1 MPGHRKRRQFKQT
14 DAFTRGM
21 VIGLKRA
28 GWNAG
33 ATRVTSARVDRRI
46 LRQAVAAPQATCT
59 AILQHV
65 QDTLDHSISTRT
77 ISRQLVA
84 NGLHSCR
91 PLRRLP
97 LTPPNRRQRLE
108 WCRARSTWMT
118 EWHRVVFSDE
128 SRFCLS
134 SDSRRVRVW
143 RRRGERSNPAAIVE
157 RPTVRQRGIMVW
169 GAIAYDSRSPL
180 LPIQGTMTAQ
190 RYVDD
195 VLRPVTLPYLQGV
208 PNALYQQDN
217 ARPHTA
223 RISQQALQ
231 DVQMLP
237 WPPYSPDLSPIEHV
251 WDIIGRR
258 LHALPQPRSEDEL
271 WQMVEREW
279 RAIPQDDIRTLI
291 DSLPRRVA
299 ACIPVRGIESNPGPR
314 YTKQTTL
321 ELDKDKDIGGLITAL
336 SAKMDDW
343 GQKIETRFASVEQGL
358 EKINQRLQQLETS
371 LETTSKVASDNSKRI
386 ADLEGRL
393 EHCEMKQRERN
404 LIFYGFEGA
413 ENETPDESRSRV
425 LNLISSSM
433 QISEEIGLEQCRRL
447 SRKANSPLLIEVPD
461 YKQRILLLR
470 NAFKLR
476 DKKIFLN
483 KDYPATNNLVRL
495 TKYMEKQITD
505 GKELILIGDLN
516 IRTGGLGG
524 LYNPTNLQLSLVS
537 ERKARD
543 LVISPLA
550 EGLLEFL
557 EDNSLTIIN
566 GRSTGDREGDFTYVS
581 ERGSSTIDYCI
592 VSQGILEKIL
602 DFRIETQMYSD
613 HLPLILK
620 LTVQNTYENKSKG
633 EEYGVTRYRWTAG
646 GFKTFK
652 QELKE
657 LQVVKISNLDSSVN
671 TFTQRITEA
680 MSTSGIMYSTKGATG
695 KSKPWFDKN
704 CYDMKKLTKESLKE
718 FRRTNRKEDLESYAL
733 HRKKYLGLLD
743 DKRRKYIQEK
753 QEILRNIK
761 DSKSFW
767 KTIALFKGATK
778 IQGEITVQE
787 WHEFYCELMSIEE
800 KEKICNIE
808 VRISPSD
815 PILDPEITSE
825 EIGRA
830 IRDLKNNKASGP
842 DDIPNEIIK
851 ILPDSYMGLLEQFYN
866 RALIMGHYPTIWTK
880 SIIHPIFKS
889 GDKDNPS
896 NYRGIALISN
906 FSKLFTTILRSR
918 LNEWVER
925 RNVIP
930 ENQAGFRRGRS
941 CVDLIFTLT
950 SLIQLSLRK
959 KRGKLYVF
967 FVDLRK
973 AFDTVPHSLLWKK
986 LTNLGV
992 SYQFIHAIRNY
1003 YEQATVAVRWRGS
1016 ITENIKIHSG
1026 VLQGEPLSPLLF
1038 ILFMTDLIKMYD
1050 NSDLTSVY
1058 LPEFGDVHLLMY
1070 ADDIAI
1076 IGESRLNLQK
1086 KINILK
1092 EYLGV
1097 NEMTLNES
1105 KSKVMVFRN
1114 GGKPSRED
1122 RWYWNGKPLTV
1133 TRRYNYLGYP
1143 LVSTTKTTQAANF
1156 FKGKALAAIN
1166 ATTPILAKSKI
1177 NSLNSAMKL
1186 FDSIVMAVLMYAAP
1200 IWATEYK
1207 DLLDHIQDTF
1217 IRRFLSLP
1225 RYTPGYIIRPETGRV
1240 SLIITALKLTLQY
1253 WLRVLSMDT
1262 NRLPRICLTRMRQLS
1277 CATGAPI
1284 GFIKQLS
1291 NLLNNNGSSWL
1302 TYCNDPDSLRN
1313 AIPGILRT
1321 AIEQSIQNDLTRIT
1335 QSKLYS
1341 HYRDIYT
1348 TFTTEEYFLTE
1359 LPFPIIR
1366 LIAQFR
1372 TLSIFFRE
1380 HHLILLRREDLKC
1393 TFCGS
1398 GITTEM
1404 LHYIFDCA
1412 ALSEER
1418 RKLNDK
1424 TGQLCPSFPA
1434 LINEISKN
1442 RYIAMAIF
1450 GFHKTISRK
1459 KASQCSPYPL

>member
-1 MPGHRKRRQFKQT
+1 
-14 DAFTRGM
+14 
-21 VIGLKRA
+21 
-28 GWNAG
+28 
-33 ATRVTSARVDRRI
+33 
-46 LRQAVAAPQATCT
+46 
-59 AILQHV
+59 
-65 QDTLDHSISTRT
+65 
-77 ISRQLVA
+77 
-84 NGLHSCR
+84 
-91 PLRRLP
+91 
-97 LTPPNRRQRLE
+97 
-108 WCRARSTWMT
+108 
-118 EWHRVVFSDE
+118 
-128 SRFCLS
+128 
-134 SDSRRVRVW
+134 
-143 RRRGERSNPAAIVE
+143 
-157 RPTVRQRGIMVW
+157 
-169 GAIAYDSRSPL
+169 
-180 LPIQGTMTAQ
+180 
-190 RYVDD
+190 
-195 VLRPVTLPYLQGV
+195 
-208 PNALYQQDN
+208 
-217 ARPHTA
+217 
-223 RISQQALQ
+223 
-231 DVQMLP
+231 
-237 WPPYSPDLSPIEHV
+237 
-251 WDIIGRR
+251 
-258 LHALPQPRSEDEL
+258 
-271 WQMVEREW
+271 
-279 RAIPQDDIRTLI
+279 
-291 DSLPRRVA
+291 
-299 ACIPVRGIESNPGPR
+299 
-314 YTKQTTL
+314 
-321 ELDKDKDIGGLITAL
+321 
-336 SAKMDDW
+336 
-343 GQKIETRFASVEQGL
+343 
-358 EKINQRLQQLETS
+358 
-371 LETTSKVASDNSKRI
+371 
-386 ADLEGRL
+386 
-393 EHCEMKQRERN
+393 
-404 LIFYGFEGA
+404 
-413 ENETPDESRSRV
+413 
-425 LNLISSSM
+425 
-433 QISEEIGLEQCRRL
+433 
-447 SRKANSPLLIEVPD
+447 
-461 YKQRILLLR
+461 
-470 NAFKLR
+470 
-476 DKKIFLN
+476 
-483 KDYPATNNLVRL
+483 
-495 TKYMEKQITD
+495 MEKQITD

-543 LVISPLA
+543 LIISPLA

-566 GRSTGDREGDFTYVS
+566 GRSTGDREGDFTFVS

-592 VSQGILEKIL
+592 VSQGILEKIS

-633 EEYGVTRYRWTAG
+633 EEYGVTRYKWTAG
-646 GFKTFK
+646 GIKTFK

-680 MSTSGIMYSTKGATG
+680 MSTSGIMYSTKSATG

-718 FRRTNRKEDLESYAL
+718 FRRTNRKEDLESYAF

-851 ILPDSYMGLLEQFYN
+851 VLPDSYMGLLEQFYN

-973 AFDTVPHSLLWKK
+973 EFDTVPHSLLWKK

-992 SYQFIHAIRNY
+992 SYQFTHAIRNY

-1076 IGESRLNLQK
+1076 IGESRVNLQK
-1086 KINILK
+1086 KINLLK

-1105 KSKVMVFRN
+1105 KSKIMVFRN

-1122 RWYWNGKPLTV
+1122 RWYWNGKPLMV
-1133 TRRYNYLGYP
+1133 TGRYIYLGYP
-1143 LVSTTKTTQAANF
+1143 LEMDLEGHVTSQCLVGKQQIINYVSTCV
-1156 FKGKALAAIN
+1156 I
-1166 ATTPILAKSKI
+1166 
-1177 NSLNSAMKL
+1177 
-1186 FDSIVMAVLMYAAP
+1186 
-1200 IWATEYK
+1200 
-1207 DLLDHIQDTF
+1207 
-1217 IRRFLSLP
+1217 
-1225 RYTPGYIIRPETGRV
+1225 
-1240 SLIITALKLTLQY
+1240 ALKLTLKY

-1321 AIEQSIQNDLTRIT
+1321 AIEQTIQNDLTRIT

-1372 TLSIFFRE
+1372 TLSIFLRE

-1404 LHYIFDCA
+1404 LHYLFDCA

-1434 LINEISKN
+1434 LIDEISKN
-1442 RYIAMAIF
+1442 RMVETRSGKMQDPAQERIMPEEFAKPQPGATIFIKEERMGNQDDEQTAVKDEIPEDNDFTPREYQVEIFKLALEQNTIALLGTGTGKTFISVMLIRHFSSQLTKPFLEGGKRTIFLVPTVPLAIQQCHSIRNQTNLRVESYYGSKEVDNWSPDRWQREF
-1450 GFHKTISRK
+1450 IDNQVLVMTAQVCQIILTHRFLALSQVNLMVFDECHKAVKNHPYCDIMKCFLTCPQEINPGFWD
-1459 KASQCSPYPL
+1459 

>member
-1 MPGHRKRRQFKQT
+1 MR
-14 DAFTRGM
+14 
-21 VIGLKRA
+21 
-28 GWNAG
+28 
-33 ATRVTSARVDRRI
+33 
-46 LRQAVAAPQATCT
+46 
-59 AILQHV
+59 
-65 QDTLDHSISTRT
+65 STRDQMK
-77 ISRQLVA
+77 SSQSA
-84 NGLHSCR
+84 
-91 PLRRLP
+91 
-97 LTPPNRRQRLE
+97 E
-108 WCRARSTWMT
+108 D
-118 EWHRVVFSDE
+118 VFS
-128 SRFCLS
+128 
-134 SDSRRVRVW
+134 
-143 RRRGERSNPAAIVE
+143 
-157 RPTVRQRGIMVW
+157 
-169 GAIAYDSRSPL
+169 
-180 LPIQGTMTAQ
+180 
-190 RYVDD
+190 
-195 VLRPVTLPYLQGV
+195 
-208 PNALYQQDN
+208 
-217 ARPHTA
+217 
-223 RISQQALQ
+223 
-231 DVQMLP
+231 
-237 WPPYSPDLSPIEHV
+237 
-251 WDIIGRR
+251 
-258 LHALPQPRSEDEL
+258 
-271 WQMVEREW
+271 WQ
-279 RAIPQDDIRTLI
+279 
-291 DSLPRRVA
+291 S
-299 ACIPVRGIESNPGPR
+299 IESNPGPR

-483 KDYPATNNLVRL
+483 KDYPATPATKTTGRGRGSGGIIVGVKKGGHYRLHSTEKDNIWISIFLSQNIGTDKPTTCLIFVYLPPNELYQNNLVRL

-566 GRSTGDREGDFTYVS
+566 GRSTGDREGVFTYVS

-1240 SLIITALKLTLQY
+1240 SLIITALKLTLKY

-1442 RYIAMAIF
+1442 SVTSVLYVLIYEGFRVTVGYATGVFRHPDGNGSTRLTHGIYGDVGLSIRMSEGCEEVGGVFIVVDIARHLKSYGIRTYYKNSPNLLTSLRHPYTKPHVPIDPLRSGGAVY
-1450 GFHKTISRK
+1450 SV
-1459 KASQCSPYPL
+1459 SCEQCSATYVGETGRTVAIRMSEHSRSISNCDSKSLIYQHIQDTGHTFSITQPKILYRRIHNQHQRLILESIESHKQGSINRKIDLPEAYHALLAFM

>member
-1 MPGHRKRRQFKQT
+1 MLQWPPILSKIHHHQRVQVTWIRRRDFHVLT
-14 DAFTRGM
+14 VGT
-21 VIGLKRA
+21 
-28 GWNAG
+28 
-33 ATRVTSARVDRRI
+33 ATYTADDRF
-46 LRQAVAAPQATCT
+46 QAV
-59 AILQHV
+59 HM
-65 QDTLDHSISTRT
+65 
-77 ISRQLVA
+77 
-84 NGLHSCR
+84 
-91 PLRRLP
+91 
-97 LTPPNRRQRLE
+97 E
-108 WCRARSTWMT
+108 
-118 EWHRVVFSDE
+118 
-128 SRFCLS
+128 
-134 SDSRRVRVW
+134 
-143 RRRGERSNPAAIVE
+143 
-157 RPTVRQRGIMVW
+157 
-169 GAIAYDSRSPL
+169 
-180 LPIQGTMTAQ
+180 
-190 RYVDD
+190 
-195 VLRPVTLPYLQGV
+195 
-208 PNALYQQDN
+208 
-217 ARPHTA
+217 
-223 RISQQALQ
+223 
-231 DVQMLP
+231 
-237 WPPYSPDLSPIEHV
+237 
-251 WDIIGRR
+251 
-258 LHALPQPRSEDEL
+258 RSEDWML
-271 WQMVEREW
+271 Q
-279 RAIPQDDIRTLI
+279 IRLAQ
-291 DSLPRRVA
+291 V
-299 ACIPVRGIESNPGPR
+299 
-314 YTKQTTL
+314 
-321 ELDKDKDIGGLITAL
+321 
-336 SAKMDDW
+336 
-343 GQKIETRFASVEQGL
+343 
-358 EKINQRLQQLETS
+358 
-371 LETTSKVASDNSKRI
+371 SDAGSYECQVNT
-386 ADLEGRL
+386 
-393 EHCEMKQRERN
+393 H
-404 LIFYGFEGA
+404 
-413 ENETPDESRSRV
+413 P
-425 LNLISSSM
+425 LISFF
-433 QISEEIGLEQCRRL
+433 
-447 SRKANSPLLIEVPD
+447 VD
-461 YKQRILLLR
+461 
-470 NAFKLR
+470 
-476 DKKIFLN
+476 
-483 KDYPATNNLVRL
+483 L
-495 TKYMEKQITD
+495 TV
-505 GKELILIGDLN
+505 L
-516 IRTGGLGG
+516 
-524 LYNPTNLQLSLVS
+524 
-537 ERKARD
+537 
-543 LVISPLA
+543 
-550 EGLLEFL
+550 
-557 EDNSLTIIN
+557 
-566 GRSTGDREGDFTYVS
+566 
-581 ERGSSTIDYCI
+581 
-592 VSQGILEKIL
+592 
-602 DFRIETQMYSD
+602 D

-671 TFTQRITEA
+671 TFTQKITEA

-973 AFDTVPHSLLWKK
+973 AFDTVPHSLLWKN

-1166 ATTPILAKSKI
+1166 AKTPILAKSKI

-1207 DLLDHIQDTF
+1207 DLLDHI
-1217 IRRFLSLP
+1217 ILML
-1225 RYTPGYIIRPETGRV
+1225 
-1240 SLIITALKLTLQY
+1240 
-1253 WLRVLSMDT
+1253 
-1262 NRLPRICLTRMRQLS
+1262 
-1277 CATGAPI
+1277 
-1284 GFIKQLS
+1284 
-1291 NLLNNNGSSWL
+1291 
-1302 TYCNDPDSLRN
+1302 
-1313 AIPGILRT
+1313 GI
-1321 AIEQSIQNDLTRIT
+1321 
-1335 QSKLYS
+1335 
-1341 HYRDIYT
+1341 
-1348 TFTTEEYFLTE
+1348 
-1359 LPFPIIR
+1359 
-1366 LIAQFR
+1366 
-1372 TLSIFFRE
+1372 
-1380 HHLILLRREDLKC
+1380 
-1393 TFCGS
+1393 
-1398 GITTEM
+1398 
-1404 LHYIFDCA
+1404 
-1412 ALSEER
+1412 
-1418 RKLNDK
+1418 
-1424 TGQLCPSFPA
+1424 
-1434 LINEISKN
+1434 
-1442 RYIAMAIF
+1442 
-1450 GFHKTISRK
+1450 
-1459 KASQCSPYPL
+1459 

>member
-1 MPGHRKRRQFKQT
+1 
-14 DAFTRGM
+14 
-21 VIGLKRA
+21 
-28 GWNAG
+28 
-33 ATRVTSARVDRRI
+33 
-46 LRQAVAAPQATCT
+46 
-59 AILQHV
+59 
-65 QDTLDHSISTRT
+65 
-77 ISRQLVA
+77 
-84 NGLHSCR
+84 
-91 PLRRLP
+91 
-97 LTPPNRRQRLE
+97 
-108 WCRARSTWMT
+108 
-118 EWHRVVFSDE
+118 
-128 SRFCLS
+128 
-134 SDSRRVRVW
+134 
-143 RRRGERSNPAAIVE
+143 
-157 RPTVRQRGIMVW
+157 
-169 GAIAYDSRSPL
+169 
-180 LPIQGTMTAQ
+180 
-190 RYVDD
+190 
-195 VLRPVTLPYLQGV
+195 
-208 PNALYQQDN
+208 
-217 ARPHTA
+217 
-223 RISQQALQ
+223 
-231 DVQMLP
+231 
-237 WPPYSPDLSPIEHV
+237 
-251 WDIIGRR
+251 
-258 LHALPQPRSEDEL
+258 
-271 WQMVEREW
+271 
-279 RAIPQDDIRTLI
+279 
-291 DSLPRRVA
+291 
-299 ACIPVRGIESNPGPR
+299 
-314 YTKQTTL
+314 
-321 ELDKDKDIGGLITAL
+321 
-336 SAKMDDW
+336 
-343 GQKIETRFASVEQGL
+343 
-358 EKINQRLQQLETS
+358 
-371 LETTSKVASDNSKRI
+371 
-386 ADLEGRL
+386 
-393 EHCEMKQRERN
+393 
-404 LIFYGFEGA
+404 
-413 ENETPDESRSRV
+413 
-425 LNLISSSM
+425 
-433 QISEEIGLEQCRRL
+433 
-447 SRKANSPLLIEVPD
+447 
-461 YKQRILLLR
+461 
-470 NAFKLR
+470 
-476 DKKIFLN
+476 
-483 KDYPATNNLVRL
+483 
-495 TKYMEKQITD
+495 
-505 GKELILIGDLN
+505 
-516 IRTGGLGG
+516 
-524 LYNPTNLQLSLVS
+524 
-537 ERKARD
+537 
-543 LVISPLA
+543 
-550 EGLLEFL
+550 
-557 EDNSLTIIN
+557 
-566 GRSTGDREGDFTYVS
+566 
-581 ERGSSTIDYCI
+581 
-592 VSQGILEKIL
+592 
-602 DFRIETQMYSD
+602 
-613 HLPLILK
+613 
-620 LTVQNTYENKSKG
+620 
-633 EEYGVTRYRWTAG
+633 
-646 GFKTFK
+646 
-652 QELKE
+652 
-657 LQVVKISNLDSSVN
+657 
-671 TFTQRITEA
+671 
-680 MSTSGIMYSTKGATG
+680 
-695 KSKPWFDKN
+695 
-704 CYDMKKLTKESLKE
+704 
-718 FRRTNRKEDLESYAL
+718 
-733 HRKKYLGLLD
+733 
-743 DKRRKYIQEK
+743 
-753 QEILRNIK
+753 
-761 DSKSFW
+761 
-767 KTIALFKGATK
+767 
-778 IQGEITVQE
+778 
-787 WHEFYCELMSIEE
+787 
-800 KEKICNIE
+800 
-808 VRISPSD
+808 
-815 PILDPEITSE
+815 
-825 EIGRA
+825 
-830 IRDLKNNKASGP
+830 
-842 DDIPNEIIK
+842 
-851 ILPDSYMGLLEQFYN
+851 
-866 RALIMGHYPTIWTK
+866 MGHYPTIWTK

-1076 IGESRLNLQK
+1076 IGESRVNLQK
-1086 KINILK
+1086 KINLLK

-1105 KSKVMVFRN
+1105 KSKIMVFRN

-1122 RWYWNGKPLTV
+1122 RWYWNGKPLMV
-1133 TRRYNYLGYP
+1133 TGRYIYLGYP
-1143 LVSTTKTTQAANF
+1143 LVSTTKTTQVANF

-1166 ATTPILAKSKI
+1166 ATTPLLAKSKI

-1217 IRRFLSLP
+1217 IRRFLNLP

-1240 SLIITALKLTLQY
+1240 SLIIIALKLTLKY

-1321 AIEQSIQNDLTRIT
+1321 AIEQTIQNDLTRIT

-1348 TFTTEEYFLTE
+1348 AFTTEEYFLTE

-1366 LIAQFR
+1366 LISQFR

-1404 LHYIFDCA
+1404 LHYLFDCA

-1434 LINEISKN
+1434 LIDEISKN
-1442 RYIAMAIF
+1442 RTMNARPGNLYLHGKNRYLRAILSNPKSSIRTHHILCKYRPPVLSLCKYHPPELSLCKSRPPELSLCKYHPPVLSLCKYRPPMLSLCKYRLPELSLCKYHLPELSLCKYHPPVLILCKYRPPELSLCKYHPPVLSLCKYRPPVLSLCKSRPPELSLCKSRPPELSLCKYHPPVLSLCKYCPPVHSLCKYRLPELSLCKYHLPELSLCKYHPPVLILCKYRPSLSLCKYCPPVLSLCKYRPPVVSLCKYRPTVLSLCKYHPPVLSLCKYRPPMLSLCKYHLPVLSLCKYHPPELSLCKYRLPPSSAYVNIALPYSAYVNIALPCSAYVNITLPCSAYVNISLPCLAYCSAYVNIVLPCSAYVNITFPCSACTRLFGGTYTKIGAIQRRLAWPL
-1450 GFHKTISRK
+1450 HKDDTQNRE
-1459 KASQCSPYPL
+1459 ARAQLM

>member
-1 MPGHRKRRQFKQT
+1 MIFLEEITERIQFFLQVPSLISYSTCGRELRISHICK
-14 DAFTRGM
+14 TRGGAGESSY
-21 VIGLKRA
+21 GLVCSVVALVYQLDSWAWRVQKLRTVVA
-28 GWNAG
+28 LVYAVWSLPDLLPWSDLDLGLLPYCHAAALVAPWLGSSLYHLFMNHRSGSRTYFRLLQWDVVGVWVTQACG
-33 ATRVTSARVDRRI
+33 YANKPEMKVPSYTRKANLRRI
-46 LRQAVAAPQATCT
+46 VLMLLLLSGIEQNPGPKSTRQT
-59 AILQHV
+59 
-65 QDTLDHSISTRT
+65 TLDVGKERD
-77 ISRQLVA
+77 
-84 NGLHSCR
+84 LHE
-91 PLRRLP
+91 LM
-97 LTPPNRRQRLE
+97 
-108 WCRARSTWMT
+108 AAM
-118 EWHRVVFSDE
+118 SDRIDHWGAKLE
-128 SRFCLS
+128 SRFL
-134 SDSRRVRVW
+134 
-143 RRRGERSNPAAIVE
+143 
-157 RPTVRQRGIMVW
+157 
-169 GAIAYDSRSPL
+169 
-180 LPIQGTMTAQ
+180 
-190 RYVDD
+190 
-195 VLRPVTLPYLQGV
+195 
-208 PNALYQQDN
+208 
-217 ARPHTA
+217 
-223 RISQQALQ
+223 
-231 DVQMLP
+231 
-237 WPPYSPDLSPIEHV
+237 
-251 WDIIGRR
+251 
-258 LHALPQPRSEDEL
+258 
-271 WQMVEREW
+271 
-279 RAIPQDDIRTLI
+279 
-291 DSLPRRVA
+291 
-299 ACIPVRGIESNPGPR
+299 
-314 YTKQTTL
+314 
-321 ELDKDKDIGGLITAL
+321 
-336 SAKMDDW
+336 
-343 GQKIETRFASVEQGL
+343 GL
-358 EKINQRLQQLETS
+358 ETGLENINQRLLQLETS
-371 LETTSKVASDNSKRI
+371 LGTMAKSVSANSGKICEIEKRM
-386 ADLEGRL
+386 DLY
-393 EHCEMKQRERN
+393 EMKQRDRN
-404 LIFYGFEGA
+404 LIFFGIEGK
-413 ENETPDESRSRV
+413 ENESPDESLSLV
-425 LNLISSSM
+425 QKLITDKM
-433 QISEEIGLEQCRRL
+433 QISEEIQIQKCRRL
-447 SRKANSPLLIEVPD
+447 SGKVNSPLLIEVPE
-461 YKQRILLLR
+461 YKERIVLLK
-470 NAFKLR
+470 NSFKLR
-476 DKKIFLN
+476 NSRIFLN
-483 KDYPATNNLVRL
+483 KDYPPNVINQRKLLIRKRKELLDRGIRAKLRDNTLLVGNTRYYVSNDQVMDQGGTDKPTTCLIFVYLPPNELYQNNLVRL

-550 EGLLEFL
+550 EGILEFL

-566 GRSTGDREGDFTYVS
+566 GRSTGDREGDFTFVS

-592 VSQGILEKIL
+592 VSQGILEKIS

-646 GFKTFK
+646 GIKTFK

-680 MSTSGIMYSTKGATG
+680 MSTSGIMYSTMSATG

-718 FRRTNRKEDLESYAL
+718 FRRTNRKEDLESYDL
-733 HRKKYLGLLD
+733 HRNKYLGLLD

-787 WHEFYCELMSIEE
+787 WHEFYCELMSTEE

-851 ILPDSYMGLLEQFYN
+851 VLPDSYMGLLEQFYN

-1076 IGESRLNLQK
+1076 IGESRVNLQK
-1086 KINILK
+1086 KINLLK

-1105 KSKVMVFRN
+1105 KSKIMVFRN

-1122 RWYWNGKPLTV
+1122 RWYWNGKPLMV
-1133 TRRYNYLGYP
+1133 TGRYIYLGYP

-1166 ATTPILAKSKI
+1166 ATTPLLAKSKI

-1217 IRRFLSLP
+1217 IR
-1225 RYTPGYIIRPETGRV
+1225 
-1240 SLIITALKLTLQY
+1240 
-1253 WLRVLSMDT
+1253 
-1262 NRLPRICLTRMRQLS
+1262 
-1277 CATGAPI
+1277 
-1284 GFIKQLS
+1284 
-1291 NLLNNNGSSWL
+1291 
-1302 TYCNDPDSLRN
+1302 
-1313 AIPGILRT
+1313 
-1321 AIEQSIQNDLTRIT
+1321 
-1335 QSKLYS
+1335 
-1341 HYRDIYT
+1341 
-1348 TFTTEEYFLTE
+1348 
-1359 LPFPIIR
+1359 
-1366 LIAQFR
+1366 
-1372 TLSIFFRE
+1372 
-1380 HHLILLRREDLKC
+1380 
-1393 TFCGS
+1393 
-1398 GITTEM
+1398 GITTVYVGTYC
-1404 LHYIFDCA
+1404 L
-1412 ALSEER
+1412 
-1418 RKLNDK
+1418 
-1424 TGQLCPSFPA
+1424 PSIP
-1434 LINEISKN
+1434 
-1442 RYIAMAIF
+1442 RYILLALYGWFSIGALYSAVCAHSAWARRQSFTSLFLLRVAVIALRMTSMGGGHPEAF
-1450 GFHKTISRK
+1450 KHVVLQDVLPLVGAVVSATLVPERWMRGRLDFAFNSHNVMHVLVVVGGVHMHWAVEKDLEWLRNPVCP
-1459 KASQCSPYPL
+1459 AS

>member
-1 MPGHRKRRQFKQT
+1 
-14 DAFTRGM
+14 
-21 VIGLKRA
+21 
-28 GWNAG
+28 
-33 ATRVTSARVDRRI
+33 
-46 LRQAVAAPQATCT
+46 
-59 AILQHV
+59 
-65 QDTLDHSISTRT
+65 
-77 ISRQLVA
+77 
-84 NGLHSCR
+84 
-91 PLRRLP
+91 
-97 LTPPNRRQRLE
+97 
-108 WCRARSTWMT
+108 
-118 EWHRVVFSDE
+118 
-128 SRFCLS
+128 
-134 SDSRRVRVW
+134 
-143 RRRGERSNPAAIVE
+143 
-157 RPTVRQRGIMVW
+157 
-169 GAIAYDSRSPL
+169 
-180 LPIQGTMTAQ
+180 
-190 RYVDD
+190 
-195 VLRPVTLPYLQGV
+195 
-208 PNALYQQDN
+208 
-217 ARPHTA
+217 
-223 RISQQALQ
+223 
-231 DVQMLP
+231 
-237 WPPYSPDLSPIEHV
+237 
-251 WDIIGRR
+251 
-258 LHALPQPRSEDEL
+258 
-271 WQMVEREW
+271 
-279 RAIPQDDIRTLI
+279 
-291 DSLPRRVA
+291 
-299 ACIPVRGIESNPGPR
+299 
-314 YTKQTTL
+314 
-321 ELDKDKDIGGLITAL
+321 
-336 SAKMDDW
+336 
-343 GQKIETRFASVEQGL
+343 
-358 EKINQRLQQLETS
+358 
-371 LETTSKVASDNSKRI
+371 
-386 ADLEGRL
+386 
-393 EHCEMKQRERN
+393 
-404 LIFYGFEGA
+404 
-413 ENETPDESRSRV
+413 
-425 LNLISSSM
+425 
-433 QISEEIGLEQCRRL
+433 
-447 SRKANSPLLIEVPD
+447 
-461 YKQRILLLR
+461 
-470 NAFKLR
+470 
-476 DKKIFLN
+476 
-483 KDYPATNNLVRL
+483 
-495 TKYMEKQITD
+495 MEKQITD

-524 LYNPTNLQLSLVS
+524 LYNPTNLRLSLVS

-543 LVISPLA
+543 LMISPLA

-592 VSQGILEKIL
+592 VSQGILEKIS

-646 GFKTFK
+646 GIKTFK

-800 KEKICNIE
+800 KEKIRNIE

-851 ILPDSYMGLLEQFYN
+851 VLPDSYMGLLEQFYN

-1076 IGESRLNLQK
+1076 IGESRVNLQK
-1086 KINILK
+1086 KINLLK
-1092 EYLGV
+1092 EYLDV

-1143 LVSTTKTTQAANF
+1143 LVSTTKTTQAANL
-1156 FKGKALAAIN
+1156 FKGKALVAIN

-1217 IRRFLSLP
+1217 IRRFLNLP

-1240 SLIITALKLTLQY
+1240 SLIITALKLTLKY

-1321 AIEQSIQNDLTRIT
+1321 AIEQTIQNDLTRIT

-1404 LHYIFDCA
+1404 LHYLFDCA

-1442 RYIAMAIF
+1442 RVYKNIKNGSNRKGILEILEVNKDEERF
-1450 GFHKTISRK
+1450 QKTVELLNNLFPDDRDNEDTTFHKNIRNYTLGFHNKENIIITPNEVNGIIDELNSKKTPGIDNISNNMIKHTKQLIVPILVKLFQKCLDLNYYPNEWKKSEVKIIPKPGKTDMKIYKSYRPICLNSNISKIFEKIINNKLIKFYEDSNLLNNRQHGFRRSRSTISALNEIVKIALEHKNKEYTAIIAVDISGAFDNAWWPMVLKRLDEDNVQ
-1459 KASQCSPYPL
+1459 ASIIKLLQSFLNNRR

>member
-1 MPGHRKRRQFKQT
+1 MASARFQRRGRQTDNPACAVVKEGAEIVVGLKGVCASRGHRSVGERSQSGDIEICGKEKTAASYLRGVWMILQGGARRDRHQSDLQGGVVQ
-14 DAFTRGM
+14 AARVQCGAERFTRGHPRRQGFFGRGAKM
-21 VIGLKRA
+21 SDDHVIWGFSLDTTTKTENNHGPRTA
-28 GWNAG
+28 ASH
-33 ATRVTSARVDRRI
+33 TQDREHCCDRDVPRH
-46 LRQAVAAPQATCT
+46 LRPFIGNDNNNNIKVI
-59 AILQHV
+59 AIL
-65 QDTLDHSISTRT
+65 L
-77 ISRQLVA
+77 
-84 NGLHSCR
+84 
-91 PLRRLP
+91 
-97 LTPPNRRQRLE
+97 
-108 WCRARSTWMT
+108 
-118 EWHRVVFSDE
+118 
-128 SRFCLS
+128 
-134 SDSRRVRVW
+134 
-143 RRRGERSNPAAIVE
+143 
-157 RPTVRQRGIMVW
+157 
-169 GAIAYDSRSPL
+169 
-180 LPIQGTMTAQ
+180 
-190 RYVDD
+190 
-195 VLRPVTLPYLQGV
+195 
-208 PNALYQQDN
+208 
-217 ARPHTA
+217 
-223 RISQQALQ
+223 
-231 DVQMLP
+231 
-237 WPPYSPDLSPIEHV
+237 
-251 WDIIGRR
+251 IIGGV
-258 LHALPQPRSEDEL
+258 EL
-271 WQMVEREW
+271 
-279 RAIPQDDIRTLI
+279 
-291 DSLPRRVA
+291 
-299 ACIPVRGIESNPGPR
+299 NPGPP
-314 YTKQTTL
+314 TKKQTTL
-321 ELDKDKDIGGLITAL
+321 STVRTPETKEVMEDDLKSIVIQIHTELRTLGARLESRLHNIE
-336 SAKMDDW
+336 
-343 GQKIETRFASVEQGL
+343 QKFDEWDQRLTVIETSQKTCL
-358 EKINQRLQQLETS
+358 ELATKNDLRIKTLEDHGDMLDRKT
-371 LETTSKVASDNSKRI
+371 
-386 ADLEGRL
+386 
-393 EHCEMKQRERN
+393 RENN
-404 LIFYGFEGA
+404 LIFYGIKGLEA
-413 ENETPDESRSRV
+413 ENSDETLCKLVTAINEK
-425 LNLISSSM
+425 M
-433 QISEEIGLEQCRRL
+433 QIQIESEIMRCHRL
-447 SRKANSPLLIEVPD
+447 SKKANAPILVEIP
-461 YKQRILLLR
+461 KQTTRIALLR
-470 NAFKLR
+470 NSYKLRGDKIFVNKDYTLKTREQRRLLITKKKELSEKGIHSKLR
-476 DKKIFLN
+476 DNKLFANGQKYEVVDGRVPATKTTGRGRGSGGIIVGVKKGGNYRLHSTEKDNIWISIFLSQN
-483 KDYPATNNLVRL
+483 IGTDKPTTCLLFVYLPPNELYQNNLVRL

-592 VSQGILEKIL
+592 VSQGILEKIS

-646 GFKTFK
+646 GIKTFK

-830 IRDLKNNKASGP
+830 IRYLKNNKASGP

-851 ILPDSYMGLLEQFYN
+851 VLPDSYMGLLEQFYN

-1016 ITENIKIHSG
+1016 ITENIKLHSG

-1076 IGESRLNLQK
+1076 IGESRVNLQK
-1086 KINILK
+1086 KINLLK

-1097 NEMTLNES
+1097 NERTLNES

-1122 RWYWNGKPLTV
+1122 RWHWNGKPLTV

-1217 IRRFLSLP
+1217 IRRFLNLP

-1240 SLIITALKLTLQY
+1240 SLIITALKLTLKY

-1321 AIEQSIQNDLTRIT
+1321 AIEQTIQNDLTRIT

-1404 LHYIFDCA
+1404 LHYLFDCA